1 MYILYYKILMWEF
14 LFWERASTWEE
25 KSKGLFLTPKVKHRR
40 NFKSY
45 ILLSDIRKLN
55 YIHNQ
60 PKRWSRE
67 KALLQRSWNFHG
79 KNMKYG
85 KTLQSSS
92 VFHDILY
99 SIKLL
104 ITLLEILVQ
113 PLPEMRG
120 FVYYAIIIH
129 QNWTIFT
136 YVSLELKETLS
147 NLICKS
153 LHFYED
159 IVYVINYY

>member
-1 MYILYYKILMWEF
+1 
-14 LFWERASTWEE
+14 
-25 KSKGLFLTPKVKHRR
+25 
-40 NFKSY
+40 
-45 ILLSDIRKLN
+45 
-55 YIHNQ
+55 
-60 PKRWSRE
+60 
-67 KALLQRSWNFHG
+67 
-79 KNMKYG
+79 MKYG

-136 YVSLELKETLS
+136 YVSLALKETLS
-147 NLICKS
+147 NLLYKS
-153 LHFYED
+153 LHFCEE